1 MIKAKVVQMALEKM
15 LKSPITQDARFQ
27 VKAGDRYY
35 DVKSMKLLENQTR
48 QEKLSIVE
56 DGFSNVMHESADQYG
71 CESPLYVR
79 RSDKS
84 SIGST
89 KYDW

>member
-35 DVKSMKLLENQTR
+35 DVKSMKLLENQ
-48 QEKLSIVE
+48 V
-56 DGFSNVMHESADQYG
+56 
-71 CESPLYVR
+71 
-79 RSDKS
+79 
-84 SIGST
+84 IGSRET
-89 KYDW
+89 HRIVIKHARKFPLGPPVNIGIESRLFLPQQCL

>member
-35 DVKSMKLLENQTR
+35 DVMSMKLLENQ
-48 QEKLSIVE
+48 V
-56 DGFSNVMHESADQYG
+56 
-71 CESPLYVR
+71 
-79 RSDKS
+79 
-84 SIGST
+84 IGSRET
-89 KYDW
+89 HRIVIEVQDREFAPMGKILNSKGEVM